1 MKILFLTPRLPY
13 PPAGGD
19 KVTVYSHIRLLSP
32 CVESIHVLSL
42 IEHPGETKLAR
53 DFEAGFPNLTVD
65 TVHLSRNRSRF
76 NVALGLATSALPL
89 QVHYYQSRAFARR
102 AAELARETAFDACY
116 AHLVRMAPYAGALP
130 IPVKIL
136 CMTDCLTLRYE
147 RSAPYATGIARYVE
161 RIERKRITPFETGC
175 TGQFNASIVVTGV
188 DRSRLLA
195 LGARGPVV
203 VVPFG
208 VDLSKFTVETDT
220 PRAPGTV
227 AFLGNLHSA
236 PNRDAVRYFVDQIWP
251 RVRQHKPDARF
262 QIIGINAPDW
272 VTRLHG
278 RDGVDVVGAVD
289 DVRPFLRRAQ
299 CTVCPM
305 RIGAGIQTKNLES
318 LALKT
323 PVVSTRIGFEGLD
336 APEGDG
342 VLVADAPHEFAE
354 HVLRFLTDPAERER
368 QGAAG
373 RRIIEERYD
382 WNTRAPV
389 LYALL
394 TGDMPGAGVT
404 TTS

>member
-1 MKILFLTPRLPY
+1 L
-13 PPAGGD
+13 
-19 KVTVYSHIRLLSP
+19 
-32 CVESIHVLSL
+32 
-42 IEHPGETKLAR
+42 
-53 DFEAGFPNLTVD
+53 
-65 TVHLSRNRSRF
+65 
-76 NVALGLATSALPL
+76 
-89 QVHYYQSRAFARR
+89 
-102 AAELARETAFDACY
+102 
-116 AHLVRMAPYAGALP
+116 
-130 IPVKIL
+130 
-136 CMTDCLTLRYE
+136 
-147 RSAPYATGIARYVE
+147 
-161 RIERKRITPFETGC
+161 
-175 TGQFNASIVVTGV
+175 
-188 DRSRLLA
+188 
-195 LGARGPVV
+195 
-203 VVPFG
+203 
-208 VDLSKFTVETDT
+208 
-220 PRAPGTV
+220 
-227 AFLGNLHSA
+227 LGNLHSD
-236 PNRDAVRYFVDQIWP
+236 PIRDAVRYFVDQIWP
-251 RVRQHKPDARF
+251 RFRQRNPDARF
-262 QIIGINAPDW
+262 LIIGFNAPDW

>member
-1 MKILFLTPRLPY
+1 MFSAAGCLGSPGMAMIS
-13 PPAGGD
+13 PA
-19 KVTVYSHIRLLSP
+19 KAT
-32 CVESIHVLSL
+32 
-42 IEHPGETKLAR
+42 TKPA
-53 DFEAGFPNLTVD
+53 
-65 TVHLSRNRSRF
+65 
-76 NVALGLATSALPL
+76 
-89 QVHYYQSRAFARR
+89 
-102 AAELARETAFDACY
+102 
-116 AHLVRMAPYAGALP
+116 
-130 IPVKIL
+130 
-136 CMTDCLTLRYE
+136 LRYE

-188 DRSRLLA
+188 DRNRLLA

-236 PNRDAVRYFVDQIWP
+236 PNRDAVRYFVEQIWP
-251 RVRQHKPDARF
+251 RVRQRKPDARF

-336 APEGDG
+336 APEEDG

-354 HVLRFLTDPAERER
+354 HVLRFLKDPAERER